1 MTKKTRVGLEDRAE
15 AMARMV
21 ELAAEATNLA
31 TVLAER
37 DEAIAAVNEKFADRI
52 DSGCKLVLAL
62 KAELKEW
69 AKANEKT
76 EAEKDTRII
85 RFAGVGEI
93 QIRTGNPEVR
103 MTRGLDEPTAIARLF
118 DAGLGGY
125 VRTVQEVNR
134 EALIADREDPKFERI
149 NALGIRVGQTENVL
163 FLIDGIGK
171 V

>member
-1 MTKKTRVGLEDRAE
+1 MGKKDGIETREE
-15 AMARMV
+15 AIAKMV
-21 ELAAEATNLA
+21 ELASEATRLA

-52 DSGCKLVLAL
+52 ETGSKLVLAL

-69 AKANEKT
+69 AKEHRNET
-76 EAEKDTRII
+76 EKGTQLF
-85 RFAGVGEI
+85 RFDGVGEI

-103 MTRGLDEPTAIARLF
+103 LARGLDEDGAVGRLF

-125 VRTVQEVNR
+125 VRTVQELNR
-134 EALIADREDPKFERI
+134 EALIADREDPKFARI
-149 NALGIRVGQTENVL
+149 NTLGIRVGQTENVL
-163 FLIDGIGK
+163 FFVEGVGK